1 MAFDADKAW
10 VLWPEYFDIARTRAQ
25 GRRVK
30 KNMAIPEPQMV
41 MLVKAVDKLGLQYKI
56 EEGKSYPSAWWQK
69 QGLLLVENT
78 MPKSQLL
85 PKVAEKLKTIPRPQ
99 KQ

>member
-1 MAFDADKAW
+1 
-10 VLWPEYFDIARTRAQ
+10 
-25 GRRVK
+25 
-30 KNMAIPEPQMV
+30 MAIPEPQME
-41 MLVKAVDKLGLQYKI
+41 MLVKAVEKLGLQSKL
-56 EEGKSYPSAWWQK
+56 EEGKSYPSAWWNK

-85 PKVAEKLKTIPRPQ
+85 PKVAEKLKTVPRPQ

>member
-10 VLWPEYFDIARTRAQ
+10 VLWPEYFDSTRTRAE

-30 KNMAIPEPQMV
+30 KNMAIPEPQMP
-41 MLVKAVDKLGLQYKI
+41 MLIKAVEKLGLQYKI
-56 EEGKSYPSAWWQK
+56 EEGKSYPGAWWNK
-69 QGLLLVENT
+69 QGLLLVENN

-85 PKVAEKLKTIPRPQ
+85 PKVAEVLKTVPRQ
-99 KQ
+99 